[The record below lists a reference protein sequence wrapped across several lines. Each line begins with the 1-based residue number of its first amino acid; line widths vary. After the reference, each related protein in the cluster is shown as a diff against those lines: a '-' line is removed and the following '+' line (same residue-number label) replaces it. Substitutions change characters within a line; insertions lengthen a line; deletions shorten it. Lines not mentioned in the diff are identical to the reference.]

1 MKKVHS
7 IIPAL
12 ILVFALGACQDMNNK
27 GGKELLGT
35 LGGAALGGYLG
46 SKVGGGTGQMA
57 ATAGGA
63 LLGAL
68 LGGNIGRSLDEV
80 DKMKAQSAH
89 SQAQAAPIGETI
101 AWNNPDSG
109 HSGTVTPTRDGYAD
123 NEDYCRE
130 FQQTI
135 TVSGE
140 TQQAY
145 GTACRQPDGSWRIV
159 K

>member
-46 SKVGGGTGQMA
+46 SKVGDGTGQLA

-63 LLGAL
+63 LLGGL
-68 LGGNIGRSLDEV
+68 MGGNIGRSLDEV
-80 DKMKAQSAH
+80 DKMKAQRAH

-123 NEDYCRE
+123 NGDYCRE